1 MEKYFT
7 GYQRSKA
14 MESRSIIL
22 VGCLLAAV
30 VISVSVAASTT
41 PPTEGGILPDIILE
55 SPEAKAHRSYLGLKG
70 KESFKIPEIRASVV
84 IIEIFSMYCPHCQR
98 EAPTINQIYRKI
110 EGAPELK
117 NKVKIIGIGVG
128 NSAFEVQHFKKTY
141 DIPFPLFPDGDFK
154 IHKQIGEVRTPYFI
168 GVRIGED
175 GSHKVFYSN
184 LGGPKDA
191 GVMLKELIRK
201 SGLSE

>member
-1 MEKYFT
+1 
-7 GYQRSKA
+7 
-14 MESRSIIL
+14 MESRSITL
-22 VGCLLAAV
+22 SLCLLAAA
-30 VISVSVAASTT
+30 VIGVSAAASTA
-41 PPTEGGILPDIILE
+41 PPTEGGILPDIIL
-55 SPEAKAHRSYLGLKG
+55 SLPQDPVHRDYLGLKG
-70 KESFKIPEIRASVV
+70 SDSFKIPEIRASVV

-98 EAPTINQIYRKI
+98 EAPTINRMYRKI
-110 EGAPELK
+110 EGTPELK

-154 IHKQIGEVRTPYFI
+154 IHKQLGEVRTPYFI

-175 GSHKVFYSN
+175 GSHKVFYSS

-191 GVMLKELIRK
+191 GAMLDDLIQK
-201 SGLSE
+201 SGLSR